1 MVYGRTGVT
10 GARVMYVVVEELA
23 HEHARAQTRH
33 PYTVVTIVLGY
44 HTKRHSVHSHIIQ
57 VK

>member
-10 GARVMYVVVEELA
+10 GARVMYFVVEELA
-23 HEHARAQTRH
+23 HEHARALTRH
-33 PYTVVTIVLGY
+33 HHMVVTIVLD
-44 HTKRHSVHSHIIQ
+44 HHKKRHSVHSHTIQ

>member
-23 HEHARAQTRH
+23 HEHARALTRH
-33 PYTVVTIVLGY
+33 PHMVVTIVLGH
-44 HTKRHSVHSHIIQ
+44 HTKRHSVHSHTIQ

>member
-1 MVYGRTGVT
+1 MVYGRTGVP

-23 HEHARAQTRH
+23 HEHARALTRPH
-33 PYTVVTIVLGY
+33 HMVVTIVLGQ
-44 HTKRHSVHSHIIQ
+44 HTKRHSVHSHTIQ